1 MLNKTTNSNPKKGT
15 KTFVISHK
23 NGSNNAPTL
32 TSVTFRNSNQDLLSG
47 KWCTTEQF
55 IDSLAKKLN
64 VNKSSISLVK

>member
-32 TSVTFRNSNQDLLSG
+32 ETTTYSNANQNLIDGKFCNTETF
-47 KWCTTEQF
+47 
-55 IDSLAKKLN
+55 IVSLATKLGIST
-64 VNKSSISLVK
+64 SSIKLVN